1 MSTLTVLFAII
12 FMSSVVLLLP
22 AAGCR
27 RSVTA
32 HSTPVFKNFNGLA
45 NDLIAGYGM
54 VKHFFSGNF
63 PARTGGVP
71 TRRLNLPAS
80 NLDVQPCNLGHPAS
94 GWNIQ
99 VSGLDVP
106 GSGLLP
112 QVSILMLPA

>member
-12 FMSSVVLLLP
+12 FSSSFDLLFP

-32 HSTPVFKNFNGLA
+32 HSTPVLENFNGLA

-94 GWNIQ
+94 GWNLQ
-99 VSGLDVP
+99 LPDLEVP
-106 GSGLLP
+106 
-112 QVSILMLPA
+112 A